1 MTTSNVC
8 YPSTTK
14 SLLKSFFSF
23 KAVALLALLFVFAG
37 SALAWNT
44 CGCSM
49 TYPNY
54 RTHGMDASELAYTNA
69 VLSAV
74 SSSVL
79 SSGSL

>member
-1 MTTSNVC
+1 MTVVQSNVLRRFII
-8 YPSTTK
+8 
-14 SLLKSFFSF
+14 SLS
-23 KAVALLALLFVFAG
+23 VALMLLSGIG